1 MTMTLRALPAA
12 LMLAVGLTACGGG
25 SSSSNGN
32 GHGNPTESVASSS
45 GVVVDDLVADAT
57 VFCDGND
64 NGIQDEGE
72 AATTTDEGGRFTFT
86 PACAAPIRTVVG
98 TGYDR
103 TLMKAP
109 KGQLRGKA
117 GSRVVSYFTTMQLE
131 SGLSDAQF
139 QAILARLG
147 LTGIDPATFDPTKD
161 ANRLGTAAAL
171 AKILNDLT
179 DIVEAAGGDPKQAF
193 RSAAAAMIAHARDQV
208 ASGTVFDGDGSR
220 LVALVQAAS
229 TAAFAVVD
237 TSTWT
242 AEQKNHAATLA
253 SEGLAIAA
261 HAVRGHRSYD
271 DAHDDL
277 NNGSV
282 GSIISETD
290 LSDPDRVEEA
300 RGRCRDRSD
309 ESEARRPQFVYTD
322 ADGFTFIDGSGAARS
337 YTLAQLDAGIDLS
350 DTTLGA
356 LKRLKLPLRATPLA
370 LPRQGQRVTLALQV
384 EQIDGSRL
392 LQVALDRIVLKR
404 ASSGAVNA
412 VIPSGAKL
420 YFYARSASGIE
431 IGTGERGFTG
441 LNGDLLSSTDDGLSL
456 DLKVLA
462 EKMKGRFPT
471 QTALL
476 DGLLQAQGHFKVKLV
491 VGELDLRHADR
502 NRFGAGRVAVATPG
516 SKGSAYRVNGTV
528 VNGQV
533 TF

>member
-1 MTMTLRALPAA
+1 MKMTLRALPAA

-25 SSSSNGN
+25 SSNSNGN
-32 GHGNPTESVASSS
+32 GTSTEPLTSSS

-57 VFCDGND
+57 VFCDSND
-64 NGIQDEGE
+64 NGVQDDGE
-72 AATTTDEGGRFTFT
+72 ATATTDDAGAFTFS

-117 GSRVVSYFTTMQLE
+117 GSKVVSYFTTMQLE

-139 QAILARLG
+139 QAILTKLG
-147 LTGIDPATFDPTKD
+147 LTGVDPSSFDPTKD
-161 ANRLGTAAAL
+161 ADRLGTAAAL
-171 AKILNDLT
+171 AKILNDLA
-179 DIVEAAGGDPKQAF
+179 DIVEAAGGDPKVAF
-193 RSAAAAMIAHARDQV
+193 RAAATAMIGYAQNHV
-208 ASGTVFDGDGSR
+208 VSGTVFDGDGSS
-220 LVALVQAAS
+220 LVALIQAAS

-242 AEQKNHAATLA
+242 SEQKSNAATLA

-261 HAVRGHRSYD
+261 GAVRRHRSYD

-282 GSIISETD
+282 GSIISDTD
-290 LSDPDRVEEA
+290 LSDHDRVEEA

-322 ADGFTFIDGSGAARS
+322 ADGFTFIDGSDAARS

-356 LKRLKLPLRATPLA
+356 LKRLQLPLRATPLA

-476 DGLLQAQGHFKVKLV
+476 DNLLQAKGNFKVKV
-491 VGELDLRHADR
+491 VIGELDLRHANGD
-502 NRFGAGRVAVATPG
+502 RFGVGRVAVSIPD
-516 SKGSAYRVNGTV
+516 SHRSARGRASQDCAGCTV
-528 VNGQV
+528 S
-533 TF
+533 